1 MKEPIPLVDLLF
13 QLEQSLKQ
21 CQMWQS
27 QPPSDEELNSQQP
40 FALDTLLPEQWLQWV
55 FIPKISEMLQ
65 NQQVVSGFSISPYF
79 EEVWKSDHHKTEVLD
94 VLYRID
100 NGCR

>member
-1 MKEPIPLVDLLF
+1 MKEPIPLVELLF

-27 QPPSDEELNSQQP
+27 EPPSDEELSSQQP

-55 FIPKISEMLQ
+55 FIPKISEMIEK
-65 NQQVVSGFSISPYF
+65 QQVISGFSISPYF
-79 EEVWKSDHHKTEVLD
+79 EEVWKSEAHKSVVLD
-94 VLYRID
+94 VLQRID
-100 NGCR
+100 KASL

>member
-40 FALDTLLPEQWLQWV
+40 FALDTLLPEQWLQWYL
-55 FIPKISEMLQ
+55 FQRYPRCYKPA
-65 NQQVVSGFSISPYF
+65 SG
-79 EEVWKSDHHKTEVLD
+79 
-94 VLYRID
+94 
-100 NGCR
+100 